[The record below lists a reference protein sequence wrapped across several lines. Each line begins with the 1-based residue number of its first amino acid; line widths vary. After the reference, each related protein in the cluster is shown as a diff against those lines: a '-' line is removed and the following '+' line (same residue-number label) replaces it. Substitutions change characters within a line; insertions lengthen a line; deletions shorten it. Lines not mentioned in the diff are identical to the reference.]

1 MKRALLLCLFVVGC
15 SAPPME
21 PVDAGVEVPDAGE
34 VDAGEV
40 DAGVVDAG
48 TKADGCAE
56 EAEFGA
62 LFTNAFGRA
71 DGTVV
76 AVVPPAWPGCAF
88 PNSDHVVIQ
97 VSIDGG
103 VQRLVVNVKSDFG
116 APEIF
121 MRELNAPLPAPAYGE
136 GWHPGLQLD
145 YPGDFDVHTD
155 GGWDE
160 VNLEQ
165 ASARIYDAIT
175 VGAPLSV
182 YATSSG
188 GTYAASAHKIH
199 RNNSRKDGAIV
210 IDPTGP
216 SPRWLLFRFANQ
228 TF

>member
-1 MKRALLLCLFVVGC
+1 MRAV
-15 SAPPME
+15 E
-21 PVDAGVEVPDAGE
+21 P
-34 VDAGEV
+34 EV
-40 DAGVVDAG
+40 DAGVLSEDAG
-48 TKADGCAE
+48 VVEDAGVLEDAGIDAGVLDAGHKADNCA
-56 EAEFGA
+56 ATFGE

-76 AVVPPAWPGCAF
+76 AVVPPAWTCPW
-88 PNSDHVVIQ
+88 PNGDHVVIQ

-116 APEIF
+116 APEIR
-121 MRELNAPLPAPAYGE
+121 MRTMNAPLPAPAYDE
-136 GWHPGLQLD
+136 GWHPGLTLD
-145 YPGDFDVHTD
+145 YTAFGLHSDA
-155 GGWDE
+155 GWDT

-182 YATSSG
+182 YASSSG

-199 RNNSRKDGAIV
+199 RNGQNNDGAIV
-210 IDPTGP
+210 IDPQGANPT
-216 SPRWLLFRFANQ
+216 WLLFHFQNQ